1 MSNRQHRPQK
11 GEELL
16 DDDKPVVVGQL
27 DLEDR
32 KNNPKDLDVDTAA
45 IAAGMEHGGTQE
57 SHAESQAVRGSGGRK
72 RDQNKP
78 IDHHASGRDHSKPR
92 R

>member
-16 DDDKPVVVGQL
+16 NEEKPVTVSSL

-32 KNNPKDLDVDTAA
+32 KHNPKDLEVDEAA
-45 IAAGMEHGGTQE
+45 IAAGMTHGGVQE
-57 SHAESQAVRGSGGRK
+57 NHAQTQAVRGEGGRK
-72 RDQNKP
+72 RDHNSP
-78 IDHHASGRDHSKPR
+78 IDHHASGQGHSKKP
-92 R
+92 